1 MVTSLPE
8 PPILRAYTRCRWGQL
23 HYRAAGP
30 LGSPR
35 PPVILLHQ
43 NPSSGFE
50 YEPLIAALAGERRVI
65 AFDTPGYGMSDP
77 PPAPPGMAGYAAA
90 FSEGLDALARDGLLA
105 GPVDLYG
112 FHTGT
117 LLGAELAILRPDLV
131 RRVAMT
137 GIPLF
142 PADEAAARLRSAL
155 DHPAPDEAGTVILA
169 LLERLYRYVVG
180 ERDPAV
186 PLEKALLN
194 FADKARVLH
203 RFTWAYQGVWA
214 WDFARLA
221 LVTQPVLVLQS
232 HEDLLEASREASRSL
247 RHLTWQELPGLDRDI
262 FDVAPG
268 RIAAALSAYFDAA

>member
-1 MVTSLPE
+1 MVTSLPH
-8 PPILRAYTRCRWGQL
+8 PPILRAYTGCRWGQL
-23 HYRAAGP
+23 HYRIAGP
-30 LGSPR
+30 LDSPR

-50 YEPLIAALAGERRVI
+50 YEPLIAALAGDRRVI
-65 AFDTPGYGMSDP
+65 AFDTPGYGMSDA

-90 FSEGLDALARDGLLA
+90 FSDGLDRLAAEGLIA

-117 LLGAELAILRPDLV
+117 LLCAELAILRPDLV

-137 GIPLF
+137 GIPMF
-142 PADEAAARLRSAL
+142 PADEAAVRLRSAL
-155 DHPAPDEAGTVILA
+155 DHPEPDEAGTVILG

-186 PLEKALLN
+186 PLAKALLN

-221 LVTQPVLVLQS
+221 LVSQPVLVLQS
-232 HEDLLEASREASRSL
+232 HEDLLELSRAACGRL
-247 RHLTWQELPGLDRDI
+247 RDATWQELPGLDRDI